1 MNFEEMKRL
10 WQCQRFDAPPNLP
23 PGEQIKLLRLKLK
36 VLDRVSLWVEAMEI
50 VVGVGC
56 ILFFAW
62 LFLFHLKILP
72 VVSRVGLLIMIAS
85 LDFDIWKPIRARR
98 LTPPPPTDAPLTQW
112 LRHELE
118 KVRARSKLSRTGLL
132 WNLLPYFIGVIVFT
146 WGLDMGLRSRI
157 LFTAFFTGINVIIF
171 LTSWKLSQYTRRKA
185 DQPLMQELE
194 SLLRAGELAAQPEEQ
209 PKPPN
214 KTS

>member
-1 MNFEEMKRL
+1 
-10 WQCQRFDAPPNLP
+10 
-23 PGEQIKLLRLKLK
+23 
-36 VLDRVSLWVEAMEI
+36 
-50 VVGVGC
+50 VGC

-72 VVSRVGLLIMIAS
+72 LVSRVGLLIMIAS

-98 LTPPPPTDAPLTQW
+98 VTPPPPADAPLTQW

-146 WGLDMGLRSRI
+146 WGLDMGLLSRI

-171 LTSWKLSQYTRRKA
+171 VSMWKLNQYTWRKA
-185 DQPLMQELE
+185 DQPLMEELE
-194 SLLRAGELAAQPEEQ
+194 SLLRAGELAALPEEQ
-209 PKPPN
+209 SINPAQTIAPSAPPPINADAQPEPPK